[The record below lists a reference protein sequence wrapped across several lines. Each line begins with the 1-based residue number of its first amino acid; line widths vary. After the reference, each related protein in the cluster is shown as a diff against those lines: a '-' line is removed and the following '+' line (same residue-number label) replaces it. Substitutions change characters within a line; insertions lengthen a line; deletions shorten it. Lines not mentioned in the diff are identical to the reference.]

1 MYCFGGEK
9 LMLLMFKV
17 KNYTSFKNEAI
28 LDMRAT
34 AYVQHPTHVMQ
45 VNDKLGLLKTTA
57 LYGANASG
65 KSNLISAM
73 FFFEQYIFSQFINK
87 NENQDFESNKIGVKM
102 KLEPFSLSN
111 ETNDAS
117 EFDII
122 FLHNNKQ
129 IQYGFECTSK
139 EVLTEWLY
147 INDKKV
153 FERTGIELS
162 FGSKYQK
169 MLGAYKKLPAERLYI
184 AVLEYFLD
192 EEGKKVILDDFISF
206 FNKEYNVF
214 TEILFESTVKGLA
227 GMVGLSKKLV
237 SNKGYR
243 NKVEQYLRL
252 VDVGIKRLDVQTE
265 TIFDE
270 RTGKKKKEK
279 VIRTVHDI
287 YDETGNVVGE
297 TLFDLHQ
304 ESTGTLRFLAYIQN
318 AIEMISKGGV
328 FIVDEMSARLHPL
341 LTKLIVDIFCSS
353 QNTKAQL
360 IFTTHDIS
368 LLNNNQFRRDEVVF
382 IDKNERG
389 ESSLYAL
396 SDLKVREDATFNK
409 DYLQGKYGAIPIF
422 HYDDI
427 MGGGLNG

>member
-1 MYCFGGEK
+1 
-9 LMLLMFKV
+9 MLLMFKI
-17 KNYTSFKNEAI
+17 KNYTSFKNESI

-34 AYVQHPTHVMQ
+34 AYVQHPSHVIR

-87 NENQDFESNKIGVKM
+87 NENVDFESNETGMKM
-102 KLEPFSLSN
+102 KLEPFVLSN
-111 ETNDAS
+111 DTNNAS

-122 FLHNNKQ
+122 FLHNDKQ
-129 IQYGFECTSK
+129 LQYGFECTSN
-139 EVLTEWLY
+139 EVLNEWLF

-153 FERTGIELS
+153 YERTGTELS
-162 FGSKYQK
+162 FGNKYQK
-169 MLGAYKKLPAERLYI
+169 MLSAYKKLPTERLYI

-192 EEGKKVILDDFISF
+192 EEAKKAVLGDFISF
-206 FNKEYNVF
+206 FSKEYNVF

-227 GMVGLSKKLV
+227 GIVGLSKKLV
-237 SNKGYR
+237 SNKVYR
-243 NKVEQYLRL
+243 KKVEHYLRL
-252 VDVGIKRLDVQTE
+252 IDVGIKRLDVQIE

-270 RTGKKKKEK
+270 RTGKKKEEK
-279 VIRTVHDI
+279 VVRTVHDI

-297 TLFDLHQ
+297 RLFDLRQ
-304 ESTGTLRFLAYIQN
+304 ESTGTFRFLAYIQN
-318 AIEMISKGGV
+318 IIEMISNGGV

-353 QNTKAQL
+353 QNKKAQL

-382 IDKNERG
+382 VDKNERG

-422 HYDDI
+422 DYDDI
-427 MGGGLNG
+427 IGGELNG

>member
-1 MYCFGGEK
+1 
-9 LMLLMFKV
+9 MLLMFKV
-17 KNYTSFKNEAI
+17 KNYTSFKNESI

-34 AYVQHPTHVMQ
+34 AYVQHPTHVIR

-87 NENQDFESNKIGVKM
+87 NEKADFESNEIGMKM
-102 KLEPFSLSN
+102 KLEPFGLSN
-111 ETNDAS
+111 DTNNAS

-122 FLHNNKQ
+122 FLHNDKQ
-129 IQYGFECTSK
+129 IQYGFECTAK
-139 EVLTEWLY
+139 EVLNEWLF

-153 FERTGIELS
+153 FERTGTELS
-162 FGSKYQK
+162 FGNKYQRL
-169 MLGAYKKLPAERLYI
+169 LGPYKKLPAERLYI

-192 EEGKKVILDDFISF
+192 EEAKKVVLSDFISF
-206 FNKEYNVF
+206 FSKEYNVF

-237 SNKGYR
+237 SNKAYR
-243 NKVEQYLRL
+243 KKVEHYLRL
-252 VDVGIKRLDVQTE
+252 IDVGIKRLDVQTE
-265 TIFDE
+265 IIFDE
-270 RTGKKKKEK
+270 RTGKKKKEN
-279 VIRTVHDI
+279 VVRTVHDI

-297 TLFDLHQ
+297 KLFDLRQ

-318 AIEMISKGGV
+318 IIEMISNGGV

-353 QNTKAQL
+353 QNKKAQL

-422 HYDDI
+422 NYDDI
-427 MGGGLNG
+427 MEGELNG

>member
-1 MYCFGGEK
+1 
-9 LMLLMFKV
+9 MLVMFKV
-17 KNYTSFKNEAI
+17 KNYTSFKNESI

-34 AYVQHPTHVMQ
+34 AYVQHPTHVIP
-45 VNDKLGLLKTTA
+45 VNDNFGLLKTTA

-87 NENQDFESNKIGVKM
+87 KENEEIEHGEAGMNM
-102 KLEPFSLSN
+102 KLEPFTLSDKGN
-111 ETNDAS
+111 EAS

-122 FLHNNKQ
+122 FLRNGKQ
-129 IQYGFECTSK
+129 IQYGFECTHK
-139 EVLTEWLY
+139 EVLNEWMF
-147 INDKKV
+147 IDDKKV
-153 FERTGIELS
+153 FERTGTELS

-192 EEGKKVILDDFISF
+192 EEAKEIILGDFISF
-206 FNKEYNVF
+206 FHEEYNVF

-227 GMVGLSKKLV
+227 GIVGLSKKLV
-237 SNKGYR
+237 SNKAYR
-243 NKVEQYLRL
+243 EKVEHYLRL
-252 VDVGIKRLDVQTE
+252 IDVGIKRLDVQME
-265 TIFDE
+265 TIVNE

-279 VIRTVHDI
+279 VVRTVHDV
-287 YDETGNVVGE
+287 YDENGNVVGE
-297 TLFDLHQ
+297 KLFDLRQ

-318 AIEMISKGGV
+318 VIEMISGGGV

-341 LTKLIVDIFCSS
+341 LSKLIVDIFCSS
-353 QNTKAQL
+353 QNQKAQL

-368 LLNNNQFRRDEVVF
+368 LLNYNQFRRDEVVF
-382 IDKNERG
+382 VDKNERG
-389 ESSLYAL
+389 ESALYAL
-396 SDLKVREDATFNK
+396 SDLKVREDATFSK

-422 HYDDI
+422 NYDEI
-427 MGGGLNG
+427 IGGELDG

>member
-1 MYCFGGEK
+1 
-9 LMLLMFKV
+9 MFKV
-17 KNYTSFKNEAI
+17 KNYTSFKNESI

-34 AYVQHPTHVMQ
+34 AYVQHPAHVIR

-65 KSNLISAM
+65 KSNFISAM
-73 FFFEQYIFSQFINK
+73 FFFEQYIFSQFLSQK
-87 NENQDFESNKIGVKM
+87 ENENFEANKTGT
-102 KLEPFSLSN
+102 KLEPFSLSDDIN
-111 ETNDAS
+111 NAS

-122 FLHNNKQ
+122 FLYNGRQ
-129 IQYGFECTSK
+129 IQYGFECTSE
-139 EVLTEWLY
+139 EVLNEWLF
-147 INDKKV
+147 IDDKKV
-153 FERTGIELS
+153 FEREGTELS

-169 MLGAYKKLPAERLYI
+169 ILGAYKKLPAERLYI

-192 EEGKKVILDDFISF
+192 EEAKRIVLDDFISF

-227 GMVGLSKKLV
+227 GMVGLSQKLV
-237 SNKGYR
+237 GNKTYR
-243 NKVEQYLRL
+243 KKVENYLRL
-252 VDVGIKRLDVQTE
+252 IDVGIKRLDVQTE
-265 TIFDE
+265 TVFNE
-270 RTGKKKKEK
+270 NSGKKTEEK
-279 VIRTVHDI
+279 VVRTVHDI
-287 YDETGNVVGE
+287 YDDSGNIVGE
-297 TLFDLHQ
+297 KFFDLRQ

-318 AIEMISKGGV
+318 IIEMISNGGV

-353 QNTKAQL
+353 QNERAQL

-382 IDKNERG
+382 IDKNEYG

-422 HYDDI
+422 NYDEI
-427 MGGGLNG
+427 MGGELNG

>member
-1 MYCFGGEK
+1 
-9 LMLLMFKV
+9 MLLMFKI
-17 KNYTSFKNEAI
+17 KNYTSFKNESI

-34 AYVQHPTHVMQ
+34 AYVQHPSHVIH

-87 NENQDFESNKIGVKM
+87 NENVDFESNETGMKM
-102 KLEPFSLSN
+102 KLEPFVLSN
-111 ETNDAS
+111 DTNNAS

-122 FLHNNKQ
+122 FLHNDKQ
-129 IQYGFECTSK
+129 LQYGFECTSN
-139 EVLTEWLY
+139 EVLNEWLF

-153 FERTGIELS
+153 YERTGTELS
-162 FGSKYQK
+162 FGNKYQK
-169 MLGAYKKLPAERLYI
+169 MLSAYKKLPTERLYI

-192 EEGKKVILDDFISF
+192 EEAKKAVLGDFISF
-206 FNKEYNVF
+206 FSKEYNVF

-227 GMVGLSKKLV
+227 GIVGLSKKLV
-237 SNKGYR
+237 SNKVYR
-243 NKVEQYLRL
+243 KKVEHYLRL
-252 VDVGIKRLDVQTE
+252 IDVGIKRLDVQIE

-270 RTGKKKKEK
+270 RTGKKKEEK
-279 VIRTVHDI
+279 VVRTVHDI

-297 TLFDLHQ
+297 KLFDLRQ
-304 ESTGTLRFLAYIQN
+304 ESTGTFRFLAYIQN
-318 AIEMISKGGV
+318 IIEMISNGGV

-353 QNTKAQL
+353 QNKKAQL

-382 IDKNERG
+382 VDKNERG

-422 HYDDI
+422 DYDDI
-427 MGGGLNG
+427 IGGELNG

>member
-1 MYCFGGEK
+1 
-9 LMLLMFKV
+9 MLVMFKV
-17 KNYTSFKNEAI
+17 KNYTSFKNESI

-34 AYVQHPTHVMQ
+34 AYVQHPTHVIRA
-45 VNDKLGLLKTTA
+45 NGKPDLLKTTA

-87 NENQDFESNKIGVKM
+87 NENEDFESNEIGMKM
-102 KLEPFSLSN
+102 KLEPFGLSN
-111 ETNDAS
+111 DTNNAS

-122 FLHNNKQ
+122 FLHNDNQ

-139 EVLTEWLY
+139 EVLNEWLF

-153 FERTGIELS
+153 FERTGTELS
-162 FGSKYQK
+162 FGTKYQK
-169 MLGAYKKLPAERLYI
+169 MLGAYKKLPAERLYV

-192 EEGKKVILDDFISF
+192 DEAKKAVLGDFIAF
-206 FNKEYNVF
+206 FSREYNVF

-227 GMVGLSKKLV
+227 GIIGLSKKLV
-237 SNKGYR
+237 GNTAYR
-243 NKVEQYLRL
+243 NKVEHYLRL
-252 VDVGIKRLDVQTE
+252 IDVGIKRLDVQTE

-270 RTGKKKKEK
+270 HTGKKRDEK
-279 VIRTVHDI
+279 VVRTVHDI
-287 YDETGNVVGE
+287 YDEAGNIVGE
-297 TLFDLHQ
+297 KLFDLRQ

-318 AIEMISKGGV
+318 IIEMISNGGV

-353 QNTKAQL
+353 QNKKAQL

-382 IDKNERG
+382 VDKNERG

-422 HYDDI
+422 NYDDI
-427 MGGGLNG
+427 IGGELNG

>member
-1 MYCFGGEK
+1 
-9 LMLLMFKV
+9 MLLMFKV
-17 KNYTSFKNEAI
+17 KNYTSFKDESI

-34 AYVQHPTHVMQ
+34 SYTQHPAHVIH
-45 VNDKLGLLKTTA
+45 VNDQLGLLKTTA
-57 LYGANASG
+57 VYGANASG

-87 NENQDFESNKIGVKM
+87 KENENFETSEMNVKM
-102 KLEPFSLSN
+102 KLEPFSLSDKIN
-111 ETNDAS
+111 AAS

-297 TLFDLHQ
+297 KLFDLHQ

>member
-1 MYCFGGEK
+1 
-9 LMLLMFKV
+9 MLLMFKV
-17 KNYTSFKNEAI
+17 KNYTSFKNESI

-34 AYVQHPTHVMQ
+34 AYVQHPAHVIR

-73 FFFEQYIFSQFINK
+73 FFFKQYIFSQFINK
-87 NENQDFESNKIGVKM
+87 NENKDFDPNEIGMKM
-102 KLEPFSLSN
+102 KSEPFGLSN
-111 ETNDAS
+111 DTNNAS

-122 FLHNNKQ
+122 FLHNDKQ

-139 EVLTEWLY
+139 EVLNEWLF

-153 FERTGIELS
+153 FERTGTELS
-162 FGSKYQK
+162 FGNKYQR
-169 MLGAYKKLPAERLYI
+169 MLGTYKKLPAERLYI

-192 EEGKKVILDDFISF
+192 EEAKKVVLGDFISF
-206 FNKEYNVF
+206 FSKEYNVF

-237 SNKGYR
+237 SNKVYR
-243 NKVEQYLRL
+243 KKVEHYLRL
-252 VDVGIKRLDVQTE
+252 IDVGIKRLDVQTE

-279 VIRTVHDI
+279 VVRTVHDI
-287 YDETGNVVGE
+287 YDETGNIVGE
-297 TLFDLHQ
+297 KLFDLRQ

-318 AIEMISKGGV
+318 IIEMISNGGV
-328 FIVDEMSARLHPL
+328 FIVDEISARLHPL

-353 QNTKAQL
+353 QNKKAQL

-382 IDKNERG
+382 VDKNERG

-422 HYDDI
+422 NYDDI
-427 MGGGLNG
+427 MGGELNG

>member
-1 MYCFGGEK
+1 
-9 LMLLMFKV
+9 MLLMFKV
-17 KNYTSFKNEAI
+17 RNYTSFKEESI

-34 AYVQHPTHVMQ
+34 SYVQHPSHVIH
-45 VNDKLGLLKTTA
+45 VDDRLSLLKTTA

-87 NENQDFESNKIGVKM
+87 NGNEDFETEEAGIKM
-102 KLEPFSLSN
+102 KLEPFSLSDSVN
-111 ETNDAS
+111 EAS

-122 FLHNNKQ
+122 FLHHGKQ

-139 EVLTEWLY
+139 EVLNEWLF
-147 INDKKV
+147 INDKKA
-153 FERTGIELS
+153 FERNGTELS

-192 EEGKKVILDDFISF
+192 EEAKEEVLGDFISF
-206 FNKEYNVF
+206 FSKEYNVYS
-214 TEILFESTVKGLA
+214 EILFESTVKGLA
-227 GMVGLSKKLV
+227 GMIGLSRKLV
-237 SNKGYR
+237 RNQSYR
-243 NKVEQYLRL
+243 KKVEQYLRL
-252 VDVGIKRLDVQTE
+252 IDVGIKRLDVQTE

-270 RTGKKKKEK
+270 RTGKKKREK
-279 VIRTVHDI
+279 VVRTVHDI
-287 YDETGNVVGE
+287 YDKDGNPVGE
-297 TLFDLHQ
+297 KLFSLRQ

-318 AIEMISKGGV
+318 IIEMISNGGV

-341 LTKLIVDIFCSS
+341 LTKLIVDIFCSE
-353 QNTKAQL
+353 QNEKAQL

-368 LLNNNQFRRDEVVF
+368 LLNKDQFRRDEVVF
-382 IDKNERG
+382 VDKNERG

-396 SDLKVREDATFNK
+396 SDLKVREDATFSK

-422 HYDDI
+422 NYDDI
-427 MGGGLNG
+427 LDGE